1 MTEVESGDNWSYKTW
16 LAPVKSSPT
25 NHHPVFTGRMSF
37 LSPNQ
42 QCDNTEGETFSQLF
56 ELHNTYIHTETHKPM
71 VSHCRSNNVAPKY
84 AMTSRK
90 HNSLTDNFRF
100 CLTSLF
106 FQRSLQVRLETPKQN
121 LWELLKKKFLQARFP
136 YSHLGTNSVK

>member
-1 MTEVESGDNWSYKTW
+1 MTEVESGDNWSYKTCI
-16 LAPVKSSPT
+16 APVKSSPT
-25 NHHPVFTGRMSF
+25 NHHHPVFYRTDVLPVAQPTVSER
-37 LSPNQ
+37 
-42 QCDNTEGETFSQLF
+42 ETFSQLF
-56 ELHNTYIHTETHKPM
+56 ELHNTYIHTQTHKPM
-71 VSHCRSNNVAPKY
+71 VSHYRSNNVARKY

-90 HNSLTDNFRF
+90 HNSLTDNFWF

-136 YSHLGTNSVK
+136 FSHLGTNSVK